1 MKYTII
7 FVIVLTVILGG
18 IALYK
23 PTAVEYVMSEPVEKE
38 VIKEVNPLDEQIK
51 QREKELEEKYSKIK
65 SVEARVDVLKT
76 ERTRLD
82 TEITSLQ
89 KELAGFT
96 LATSSKR

>member
-1 MKYTII
+1 MKYTI
-7 FVIVLTVILGG
+7 VIVLTVILGG